1 MVKLASDP
9 RCVRWHVI
17 WKGAGYKKKNPTHTL
32 RRRIVWRELLC
43 VKTRAA
49 AGMPACECRS
59 CNCSYSSSMQGDGEQ
74 DRCFICRCFFFFL
87 FLYNYCTA
95 RNIHQKETFN
105 DLYHRFFCDAQK
117 TPRWIIILPNQLVSD
132 QISHIFGSLRII
144 ISVLLQHPVINLI
157 INFFFFKNPAGSSY
171 GRIYSLHLTVIRF

>member
-1 MVKLASDP
+1 MSAEV
-9 RCVRWHVI
+9 VI
-17 WKGAGYKKKNPTHTL
+17 APIAL
-32 RRRIVWRELLC
+32 QCR
-43 VKTRAA
+43 
-49 AGMPACECRS
+49 GMESRT
-59 CNCSYSSSMQGDGEQ
+59 DVL
-74 DRCFICRCFFFFL
+74 FVVVFFFFL

-157 INFFFFKNPAGSSY
+157 INFFFLKNPAGSSY